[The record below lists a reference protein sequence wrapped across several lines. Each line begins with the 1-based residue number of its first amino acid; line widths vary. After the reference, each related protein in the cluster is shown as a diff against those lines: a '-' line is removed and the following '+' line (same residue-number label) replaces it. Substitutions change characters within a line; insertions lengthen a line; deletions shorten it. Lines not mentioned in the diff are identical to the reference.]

1 MAQPQLKRIARKEKL
16 GRAGKKA
23 APKPVVR
30 MTAHDLAARQRE
42 ISVSEFFTKNRH
54 LLGFDSPAK
63 ALLTTV
69 KEAVDNALDACEEAG
84 ILPDL
89 LIEIGEISETRY
101 RVAVQDNGP
110 GIVKAQ
116 IPKIFGQLLYG
127 SKFHTLRQARGQ
139 QGIGIS
145 AAGMYGQLTTGKPIR
160 IISKTGPTKPAHEFE
175 IQIDTKRNQPVP
187 VSDRELGDWHVVDPT
202 TGEKSTVEHGTKVEL
217 EIEATYKKGRHSVDG
232 YVEQTAIANPHA
244 KVSYV
249 APDGERHEYARVAGE
264 LPKAPLEIKPHP
276 HGIELGI
283 LLKMLHETKAR
294 NITSFLHAE
303 FSRVSGPVAEEI
315 VKSAGLPLSMSP
327 PKAAR
332 EQAEALYN
340 AIQAAK
346 LMAPQSNVLSPIG
359 DELLIEGLKKQ
370 VTADFYAATS
380 RSPAV
385 YRGNPFLIEA
395 ALAYGCGQLPA
406 DELVT
411 MLRFANRVP
420 LLYQQSACAITK
432 SVVSNTWKSYG
443 IQQARGALPTAPM
456 VLMVH
461 IASVWVPF
469 TSESKEAVASY
480 PEIVK
485 EIKLALQ
492 DVGRKLGLY
501 IRRGLREADA
511 EKKASYIEK
520 YIPHIGIA
528 LQEILGIDDKRK
540 EKVCATL
547 KDTLERSRKNE

>member
-1 MAQPQLKRIARKEKL
+1 
-16 GRAGKKA
+16 
-23 APKPVVR
+23 VV
-30 MTAHDLAARQRE
+30 
-42 ISVSEFFTKNRH
+42 
-54 LLGFDSPAK
+54 
-63 ALLTTV
+63 
-69 KEAVDNALDACEEAG
+69 
-84 ILPDL
+84 
-89 LIEIGEISETRY
+89 
-101 RVAVQDNGP
+101 VQDNGP

-116 IPKIFGQLLYG
+116 IPRIFGQLLYG

-160 IISKTGPTKPAHEFE
+160 IASRTGPGKPGHEFE
-175 IQIDTKRNQPVP
+175 IQIDTKRNQPVV
-187 VSDRELGDWHVVDPT
+187 VSDRELPT
-202 TGEKSTVEHGTKVEL
+202 KAPAGAEKRTVERTMEHGTRVEL

-232 YVEQTAIANPHA
+232 FIEQTAMANPHA
-244 KVSYV
+244 TITYV
-249 APDGERHEYARVAGE
+249 APDGERHEYARVAQE

-276 HGIELGI
+276 HGVELGI

-294 NITSFLHAE
+294 NIAGFLHHD

-315 VKSAGLPLSMSP
+315 ARAASLSPSMSP
-327 PKAAR
+327 GKAAR
-332 EQAEALYN
+332 EQAEALYK
-340 AIQAAK
+340 AIQATK

-359 DELLIEGLKKQ
+359 EELLLEGLKKQ
-370 VTADFYAATS
+370 VGADFYAATS

-385 YRGNPFLIEA
+385 YRGNPFLVEA
-395 ALAYGCGQLPA
+395 ALAYGGGHLPG
-406 DELVT
+406 DELAT
-411 MLRFANRVP
+411 MIRFANRVP

-432 SVVSNTWKSYG
+432 SVVQTTWKTYG
-443 IQQARGALPTAPM
+443 IQQSRGAMPTAPM

-480 PEIVK
+480 PEIMK
-485 EIKLALQ
+485 EIRLALQ

-511 EKKASYIEK
+511 EKKRSYIEK